1 MSEGANDVRTF
12 ARNAKGVRE
21 LLSMKFDTL
30 PFEGKWHDA
39 FGTPE
44 RCGVWIVWGK
54 SGSGKTSFVMKL
66 CKELCKYGRVVYDS
80 LEEGISL
87 TMQDTVRRSNMLEA
101 NRRFLLVCEP
111 MDELSLRLKRQ
122 KSPDFVVIDSFQYT
136 QMTYAQYIKFKERHK
151 NKLLIF
157 ISHAQWSEPG
167 RAQCQESAVRRFAEN
182 LCGRQAGNLSRPF
195 HWPERIL

>member
-54 SGSGKTSFVMKL
+54 SGRGKTSFVMKL

-80 LEEGISL
+80 LEE
-87 TMQDTVRRSNMLEA
+87 DR
-101 NRRFLLVCEP
+101 
-111 MDELSLRLKRQ
+111 
-122 KSPDFVVIDSFQYT
+122 KSVV
-136 QMTYAQYIKFKERHK
+136 
-151 NKLLIF
+151 
-157 ISHAQWSEPG
+157 
-167 RAQCQESAVRRFAEN
+167 
-182 LCGRQAGNLSRPF
+182 
-195 HWPERIL
+195 

>member
-1 MSEGANDVRTF
+1 MSEAVNDFKTF

-30 PFEGKWHDA
+30 PFEGEWYDA

-44 RCGVWIVWGK
+44 SRGVWIVWGK

-87 TMQDTVRRSNMLEA
+87 TMQNTVRRSNMLEA
-101 NRRFLLVCEP
+101 NRRFLLVCES

-122 KSPDFVVIDSFQYT
+122 KSPGFCVIEQLQYT
-136 QMTYAQYIKFKERHK
+136 QMTYAQYIRFKERHK
-151 NKLLIF
+151 NKLLIL
-157 ISHAQWSEPG
+157 SAMP
-167 RAQCQESAVRRFAEN
+167 AVRTRTDAVQ
-182 LCGRQAGNLSRPF
+182 RKYSTTP
-195 HWPERIL
+195 H